1 MNAKNNVRI
10 DANAEEAAHIFG
22 QSSIVVVPLG
32 MNLCSTCLVSVVY
45 LSEITVVLVNA
56 KKNVLAY
63 FLH

>member
-32 MNLCSTCLVSVVY
+32 MNLCSSIVY

-63 FLH
+63 FFH